1 MALRKSDKIIA
12 VIGIV
17 ILIIAGIGIFV
28 YMDTED
34 DNGDKNGDA
43 DKMKFYPVESKM
55 TMNPLP
61 DESQSRIRLPILRGA
76 DFSFNHDIMD
86 ENVKNITV
94 TVGYT
99 DENPGLLGR
108 FLNLG
113 KDTLTINVV
122 DSEGNNVGS
131 GTKTG
136 SGRIEFDIVGT
147 ATEIQESIEAKSYED
162 ANQMLEDMYE
172 PFSETYTFN
181 INVKGGLIGAL
192 RERILGRDSFTLKVS
207 YCTYKYSLE
216 QPLDDDGD
224 NPNTETNFDPPVFH
238 TTNYPGYH

>member
-1 MALRKSDKIIA
+1 MTLRKSDKIIA
-12 VIGIV
+12 IIGII

-34 DNGDKNGDA
+34 DNGDQNSGA
-43 DKMKFYPVESKM
+43 DKMKFYPVESKI
-55 TMNPLP
+55 TMNMLP
-61 DESQSRIRLPILRGA
+61 DKSQSKIKVKFLKGTE
-76 DFSFNHDIMD
+76 FSFKHEIMD
-86 ENVKNITV
+86 QNVINISV
-94 TVGYT
+94 TVRYT

-131 GTKTG
+131 GKKQG
-136 SGRIEFDIVGT
+136 SGKIEFDIDGPGR
-147 ATEIQESIEAKSYED
+147 EIQGPIEAESYEE
-162 ANQMLEDMYE
+162 AKQKLMDMFE
-172 PFSETYTFN
+172 SFSETYTFN
-181 INVKGGLIGAL
+181 INVKGGIFGAL
-192 RERILGRDSFTLKVS
+192 RERFLGKDSFTLMVS
-207 YCTYKYSLE
+207 YCTYDYTLE
-216 QPLDDDGD
+216 EPMDDDDG